1 MMAVD
6 RWNLIA
12 EIFHGA
18 LERPLAERQKYV
30 SSACGDDSELRLE
43 VESLLANDREAAGTL
58 GSLVVSD
65 LRTIIMEPAAAATGT
80 RVGPYKLVRELDSGG
95 MGVVYLAVRSDDQY
109 FQIVA
114 IKMIRKGM
122 ESPALLHRFRTERQ
136 VLATL
141 SHPNIG
147 TILDGAETSDGR
159 PFIVM
164 EFVEG
169 QPITQACANLGL
181 PIKRRIELFRSLCSA
196 VHYAHQKLV
205 IHRDI
210 KPNNVLVTPDG
221 VVKLIDFGISKP
233 ISPGVIPGGSASMAT
248 TGLILTPDYA
258 SPEQLS
264 GFELTTSTDIYSLGV
279 LLYELLTGSR
289 PYTLSGLSYAAAL
302 KLVCSAE
309 IRKPSA
315 TPELS
320 DRSRKELAGDLNR
333 IILMAMEKDPSR
345 RYQSA
350 QHLNKDLLRYLEG
363 KPVRARNATPLY
375 RLGKFVQRHRTA
387 SLMSCAMFVVI
398 GASVLFYSWQS
409 RRAERRVNQIESLAD
424 STISDMTEK
433 LQNSSASVETQA
445 ELFQGAIQYLDQLR
459 KNSRNDP
466 RILLQ
471 LSKAYRR
478 LGNLEGSPFVANLG
492 NRGVAVASFQDALQ
506 SALAAQAR
514 LPGAESTTA
523 VIIAYHQLGQFET
536 FAGDLDKARDH
547 YQRCLALAREFLSEK
562 PDDPLRKQLL
572 AASYAGLGYVE
583 FSNLETDKAV
593 QNDRAA
599 VQAVGGQQTGNEAD
613 DRRLTA
619 LYARLG
625 RDLNEL
631 GANTEAI
638 SIYKRMIPIAEDLPR
653 KYPSVQNKRNV
664 FVLYNNLVDF
674 LAGIETL
681 NAGETEQAQVYARN
695 ALKTAEELAASD
707 SKNVQARS
715 DLAYA
720 FVDMGNS
727 LRSTRQAEAD
737 AWYRKSIALTR
748 QLGNGKDTQLELAER
763 DEALASG
770 LMTGTQAP
778 ERLHLLQEANTIRQ
792 EIARNGPNPPRDR
805 VHLMRSYCRL
815 SDAELATKDPAQAG
829 IYTDSSLPFLK
840 EFNVKSPSLLVLRE
854 LGFCY
859 KSLGNVQ
866 RWLAMDRLLPSADRN
881 AAAAKAR
888 EWYGKSLEIWNEW
901 DRRGAATPES
911 EFERHKVE
919 QLVKITQ

>member
-6 RWNLIA
+6 RWNLIE

-18 LERPLAERQKYV
+18 LERPLAERQEYV
-30 SSACGDDSELRLE
+30 LSACGDDSELRLE
-43 VESLLANDREAAGTL
+43 VESLLANDREAAGTV

-65 LRTIIMEPAAAATGT
+65 LRTIIMEPAVAATGT

-114 IKMIRKGM
+114 MKMIRKGI
-122 ESPALLHRFRTERQ
+122 ESPALLQRFRTERQ

-147 TILDGAETSDGR
+147 TILDGGETSDGR

-169 QPITQACANLGL
+169 QSITQACENLGL
-181 PIKRRIELFRSLCSA
+181 SIRRRIELFRSLCSA

-210 KPNNVLVTPDG
+210 KPSNVLVTSDG
-221 VVKLIDFGISKP
+221 AVKLIDFGISKP
-233 ISPGVIPGGSASMAT
+233 ISAGLISGGSSSAAT
-248 TGLILTPDYA
+248 TGLVLTPDYA

-264 GFELTTSTDIYSLGV
+264 GLELTTSTDIYSLGV

-302 KLVCSAE
+302 KLVCSGE
-309 IRKPSA
+309 TPKPSA
-315 TPELS
+315 IPELS
-320 DRSRKELAGDLNR
+320 DKSRKELTGDLDR

-350 QHLNKDLLRYLEG
+350 QHLNEDLLRYLEG
-363 KPVRARNATPLY
+363 KPVLARKATPLY

-387 SLMSCAMFVVI
+387 SLLTCAMVVMI
-398 GASVLFYSWQS
+398 GASILLYFWQS

-433 LQNSSASVETQA
+433 LQDSSASVETQA
-445 ELFQGAIQYLDQLR
+445 ALFQGAIQYLDQLR
-459 KNSRNDP
+459 QSSRNDP

-492 NRGVAVASFQDALQ
+492 NRGVAVASFQAALQ

-536 FAGDLDKARDH
+536 FAGDLEQARDH
-547 YQRCLALAREFLSEK
+547 YQRCLALAGEFVREK

-583 FSNLETDKAV
+583 YSNLQADKAV

-599 VQAVGGQQTGNEAD
+599 VQAAGDQPTGKEAD

-631 GANTEAI
+631 GSNTEALA
-638 SIYKRMIPIAEDLPR
+638 IYTKTIPIAEDLAR
-653 KYPSVQNKRNV
+653 KYPSDQNKRNV
-664 FVLYNNLVDF
+664 FVLYNNIVDF

-681 NAGETEQAQVYARN
+681 NAGQTDQAQVYARKT
-695 ALKTAEELAASD
+695 LKIAEELAASD

-727 LRSTRQAEAD
+727 LRSARPSEAA
-737 AWYRKSIALTR
+737 AWYRKSIELTR
-748 QLGNGKDTQLELAER
+748 RLGSGMDTQLELAGR

-770 LMTGTQAP
+770 LTTRTQAP
-778 ERLHLLQEANTIRQ
+778 ERLHLLQEANAIRQ
-792 EIARNGPNPPRDR
+792 AIARNGPNPPHDR

-815 SDAELATKDPAQAG
+815 SDAELAMRDPAHAG
-829 IYTDSSLPFLK
+829 EYADSSLPFIK
-840 EFNVKSPSLLVLRE
+840 EFNVKSPSLLVLRD

-859 KSLGNVQ
+859 QSLGNVQ
-866 RWLAMDRLLPSADRN
+866 GRLAMDSSLPSVDRN
-881 AAAAKAR
+881 AAATKAQ

-911 EFERHKVE
+911 DLERHKLE
-919 QLVKITQ
+919 HLVKITQ

>member
-6 RWNLIA
+6 RWNLIE

-18 LERPLAERQKYV
+18 LERPLAERQTYV
-30 SSACGDDSELRLE
+30 LSACGDDSELRLE
-43 VESLLANDREAAGTL
+43 VESLLANDHEAGSTL

-80 RVGPYKLVRELDSGG
+80 RIGPYKLLRELDSGG
-95 MGVVYLAVRSDDQY
+95 MGIVYLAVRSDDQY

-122 ESPALLHRFRTERQ
+122 ESPVLVQRFRTERQ

-147 TILDGAETSDGR
+147 TILDGGETSDGR

-181 PIKRRIELFRSLCSA
+181 SIRRRIELFRSLCSA

-210 KPNNVLVTPDG
+210 KPSNVLVTPDG

-233 ISPGVIPGGSASMAT
+233 ISAGFIPGGSASMAT

-258 SPEQLS
+258 SPEQFS
-264 GFELTTSTDIYSLGV
+264 GFELTTSSDIYSLGV

-289 PYTLSGLSYAAAL
+289 PYTLHGLSYAAAER
-302 KLVCSAE
+302 LVCSGE

-315 TPELS
+315 TVELS
-320 DRSRKELAGDLNR
+320 DKSRKDLAGDLDR

-350 QHLNKDLLRYLEG
+350 LHLNEDLLRYLEG
-363 KPVRARNATPLY
+363 RPVLARKPTPIY
-375 RLGKFVQRHRTA
+375 RLQKFVGRHRTV
-387 SLMSCAMFVVI
+387 SLLSCAMVVMI
-398 GASVLFYSWQS
+398 GASVLVYSSQS
-409 RRAERRVNQIESLAD
+409 RRAQRRVNQIESLAD
-424 STISDMTEK
+424 STISDMAEK
-433 LQNSSASVETQA
+433 LQNSSASVETQVA
-445 ELFQGAIQYLDQLR
+445 LFQGAIRYLDQLR
-459 KNSRNDP
+459 QSSKNDP
-466 RILLQ
+466 LILIQ
-471 LSKAYRR
+471 LSRAYRR

-492 NRGVAVASFQDALQ
+492 NRAVAAASFQEALQ
-506 SALAAQAR
+506 TALAAQAR
-514 LPGAESTTA
+514 LPGSESSTA

-547 YQRCLALAREFLSEK
+547 YQRCLALAREFLREK

-572 AASYAGLGYVE
+572 AASYAGLGYVA

-599 VQAVGGQQTGNEAD
+599 VQAVGAQPTGNEAD
-613 DRRLTA
+613 DRRLTV

-631 GANTEAI
+631 GSSTEAI
-638 SIYKRMIPIAEDLPR
+638 AIYKEAIPIAEDLVR
-653 KYPSVQNKRNV
+653 KYPSDQNKRNV

-681 NAGETEQAQVYARN
+681 NAGEADQAWAYARK
-695 ALKTAEELAASD
+695 ALESAEERAASD
-707 SKNVQARS
+707 SRNVQARS

-720 FVDMGNS
+720 FVDIGNS
-727 LRSTRQAEAD
+727 LRSTRSSEA
-737 AWYRKSIALTR
+737 APWYRKSIELTR
-748 QLGNGKDTQLELAER
+748 QLGNGKDTQLELADR

-770 LMTGTQAP
+770 LMTRTQAP
-778 ERLHLLQEANTIRQ
+778 ERLRLLQEANTIRQ
-792 EIARNGPNPPRDR
+792 AMARNGPNPPLDR

-815 SDAELATKDPAQAG
+815 SDAELAMKDPANAEV
-829 IYTDSSLPFLK
+829 YADSSLPFLK
-840 EFNVKSPSLLVLRE
+840 EFNITSSSLLVLRD

-859 KSLGNVQ
+859 ESLGNVQ
-866 RWLAMDRLLPSADRN
+866 RRIAMDRSLPPADRD
-881 AAAAKAR
+881 AAAASAID
-888 EWYGKSLEIWNEW
+888 WYGKSLNVWEEW
-901 DRRGAATPES
+901 VRRGAPTPES
-911 EFERHKVE
+911 ELERHKLE
-919 QLVKITQ
+919 QLLKITR

>member
-12 EIFHGA
+12 GIFHGA
-18 LERPLAERQKYV
+18 LERPLAEREKYV
-30 SSACGDDSELRLE
+30 SSACGDDPELRFE
-43 VESLLANDREAAGTL
+43 VESLLANDREAASTL
-58 GSLVVSD
+58 GSLVGSD

-95 MGVVYLAVRSDDQY
+95 MGIVYLAVRSDDQY

-122 ESPALLHRFRTERQ
+122 ESPALLQRFRTERQ

-147 TILDGAETSDGR
+147 TILDGGETSDGR

-196 VHYAHQKLV
+196 VHYAHQKHV

-210 KPNNVLVTPDG
+210 KPSNVLVTPDG

-233 ISPGVIPGGSASMAT
+233 IAAGLIPGGPSSVET

-264 GFELTTSTDIYSLGV
+264 GVGLTTSTDIYSLGV

-302 KLVCSAE
+302 KLVCSGE
-309 IRKPSA
+309 IRKPSSI
-315 TPELS
+315 PELS
-320 DRSRKELAGDLNR
+320 DKSRNELAGDLDR
-333 IILMAMEKDPSR
+333 IILMALEKDPSR
-345 RYQSA
+345 RYHSA
-350 QHLNKDLLRYLEG
+350 QHLNEDLLRYLEG
-363 KPVRARNATPLY
+363 KPVLARNATPLY

-387 SLMSCAMFVVI
+387 SLMSCAMSVVI
-398 GASVLFYSWQS
+398 AASVLFYSWQS

-424 STISDMTEK
+424 STISDMTER

-445 ELFQGAIQYLDQLR
+445 ALFQGAIQYLDQLR
-459 KNSRNDP
+459 KSSRNDP

-506 SALAAQAR
+506 SALAAQAQ

-547 YQRCLALAREFLSEK
+547 YQRCLALAREFQGEK

-572 AASYAGLGYVE
+572 AASYAGLGYVDY
-583 FSNLETDKAV
+583 SNLETDKAV

-599 VQAVGGQQTGNEAD
+599 VQAVGDQPTGNEAD

-638 SIYKRMIPIAEDLPR
+638 AIYKGTIPIAEDLAR
-653 KYPSVQNKRNV
+653 KYPSDQNKRNV
-664 FVLYNNLVDF
+664 FVQYNNLVDF

-681 NAGETEQAQVYARN
+681 NAGEAEEAQVCARN
-695 ALKTAEELAASD
+695 ALKIAEELAASD

-720 FVDMGNS
+720 FADMGSS
-727 LRSTRQAEAD
+727 LRSTRVAEAD

-748 QLGNGKDTQLELAER
+748 QLGNGRDTQLELAER
-763 DEALASG
+763 DEALTSG
-770 LMTGTQAP
+770 LMAGTQAP
-778 ERLHLLQEANTIRQ
+778 ERLHLLQEANAIRQ
-792 EIARNGPNPPRDR
+792 AISRDGPSPPLDR
-805 VHLMRSYCRL
+805 VRLMRSYCRL
-815 SDAELATKDPAQAG
+815 SDAELAMRDLANARM
-829 IYTDSSLPFLK
+829 YADSSLPFLR
-840 EFNVKSPSLLVLRE
+840 EFNAASPSLLVLRE

-859 KSLGNVQ
+859 QSLGNVE
-866 RWLAMDRLLPSADRN
+866 RRRAMDRSLPSADRDSTAV
-881 AAAAKAR
+881 AAHD
-888 EWYGKSLEIWNEW
+888 WYGKSLDVWNEW
-901 DRRGAATPES
+901 RRRSAATPDS
-911 EFERHKVE
+911 ELERLKL
-919 QLVKITQ
+919 QKLVKITQ